1 MKIDI
6 ANYKRYKK
14 NNKLI
19 KYVLT
24 KGGNE
29 AYNDTDESIN
39 LNRNIS
45 LLYLFVKESY
55 DQKILW

>member
-1 MKIDI
+1 
-6 ANYKRYKK
+6 
-14 NNKLI
+14 
-19 KYVLT
+19 LT

-45 LLYLFVKESY
+45 SLYLFIKESY
-55 DQKILW
+55 